1 MLTIDSISRRLFYRK
16 LPKTVDYLNTVSAD
30 KFLLYDFKIHNVM
43 GEYSAHNLMPMWFGD
58 MPYKMF
64 KETVYGDPF
73 YEQSIWKYLSEKGF
87 VTGFVMESCND
98 DYSRYIGQNPHIDHI
113 V

>member
-1 MLTIDSISRRLFYRK
+1 
-16 LPKTVDYLNTVSAD
+16 
-30 KFLLYDFKIHNVM
+30 M